1 MRHHVLMALV
11 AACGAHS
18 AACGQSFFPIGSFPG
33 ADGYA
38 SEAFGVSADG
48 GYVAGRAGSDG
59 PDQAIR
65 WTVGGGLL
73 GLGVP
78 PADRPGSLAY
88 GISGDGSVLV
98 GDAQFGSSGRGFRWT
113 QSEGYQMLPG
123 RTPGE
128 LTSARSISADANWT
142 IGTIGDRLGRQ
153 PARWS
158 AGGDLE
164 VLADVPSG
172 GDSWA
177 FGINDDGSHVVGM
190 ARFEPA
196 PGRTSPTLEAYRW
209 IEGDNGPPS
218 IERLG
223 WLAIPPASTT
233 LESRAYD
240 TSADGSQVTGFSTNE
255 RGSWEA
261 FRWDETSGMVGL
273 GILDGG
279 NDSRARAMSAD
290 GMSIVGIASDRFG
303 DNQAFLWT
311 EADGMRTVED
321 ILFED
326 FGVSLP
332 AGWQLFS
339 AEDISA
345 DGRTIVGYGINP
357 DGVFEGF
364 VATVPAPATVLP
376 MALGLIMMRRRR

>member
-1 MRHHVLMALV
+1 MRLCVL
-11 AACGAHS
+11 S
-18 AACGQSFFPIGSFPG
+18 AVTVTGCTYTAVFGQSFIPIGSFPG
-33 ADGYA
+33 AEGYA

-48 GYVAGRAGSDG
+48 TYVAGRAGSDR

-65 WTVGGGLL
+65 WTVAGGLQGL
-73 GLGVP
+73 GLP

-113 QSEGYQMLPG
+113 QDSGYQALTG
-123 RTPGE
+123 RTPAE
-128 LTSARSISADANWT
+128 ITSARSISSDASWT
-142 IGTIGDRLGRQ
+142 VGTVGDRRTRQ

-158 AGGDLE
+158 ADGSVE
-164 VLADVPSG
+164 VFDNVPAG
-172 GDSWA
+172 NDSWA
-177 FGINDDGSHVVGM
+177 FGVSDDGSHVVGM
-190 ARFEPA
+190 SRFGVA
-196 PGRTSPTLEAYRW
+196 PGQPGPTLEAYRW
-209 IEGDNGPPS
+209 IDGADGPPTV
-218 IERLG
+218 ERLG
-223 WLAIPPASTT
+223 WLATPPSGSI

-240 TSADGSQVTGFSTNE
+240 TSADGSFVAGFSTNE

-261 FRWDETSGMVGL
+261 FRWDAASGMVGL

-279 NDSRARAMSAD
+279 NDSRGLAMSSD
-290 GMSIVGIASDRFG
+290 GTAIVGIASDRFG

-311 EADGMRTVED
+311 ETGGMRTVED
-321 ILFED
+321 VLFED
-326 FGVSLP
+326 FGVMLP
-332 AGWQLFS
+332 DGWQLFS

-345 DGRTIVGYGINP
+345 DGRTIVGYGVNP

-376 MALGLIMMRRRR
+376 LGLALAAVRRRR